1 MNTSNTIAQVR
12 GGNHIVFKREPSNLA
27 SATLDYFKYE

>member
-1 MNTSNTIAQVR
+1 MNTSNTIAQVK
-12 GGNHIVFKREPSNLA
+12 GGNIVFKREPSSLA